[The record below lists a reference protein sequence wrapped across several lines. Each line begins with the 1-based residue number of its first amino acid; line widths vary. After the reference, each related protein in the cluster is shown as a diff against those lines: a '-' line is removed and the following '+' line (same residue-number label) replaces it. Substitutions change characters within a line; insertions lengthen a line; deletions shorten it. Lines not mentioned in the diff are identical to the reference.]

1 MIDVDRDKGEIFIFV
16 LVSIKDI
23 LIFILKIVI
32 DLIKE
37 RIWLEIVEYLV
48 LLDF

>member
-1 MIDVDRDKGEIFIFV
+1 MIDVDCDKGEIFIFV

>member
-1 MIDVDRDKGEIFIFV
+1 MIDVDWDKGEILIYV
-16 LVSIKDI
+16 LVNIKDI
-23 LIFILKIVI
+23 LMCILKIVI

-48 LLDF
+48 L